1 MIIVSAFLEVSE
13 ETKQYLLFPG
23 SEGSEVT
30 GGLGDG
36 FLPTAGDLFLT
47 LYRCAEEHVI
57 LFVRIHFLLLFF
69 FYFLF
74 FWFFPGS
81 MINGKETPYRREGCF
96 WVSVSRSRV
105 EKERERGE

>member
-36 FLPTAGDLFLT
+36 FLSTAGDLFLT

-57 LFVRIHFLLLFF
+57 LFVRIHLLLIVYFYY
-69 FYFLF
+69 FYFVL
-74 FWFFPGS
+74 S
-81 MINGKETPYRREGCF
+81 REYD
-96 WVSVSRSRV
+96 
-105 EKERERGE
+105 